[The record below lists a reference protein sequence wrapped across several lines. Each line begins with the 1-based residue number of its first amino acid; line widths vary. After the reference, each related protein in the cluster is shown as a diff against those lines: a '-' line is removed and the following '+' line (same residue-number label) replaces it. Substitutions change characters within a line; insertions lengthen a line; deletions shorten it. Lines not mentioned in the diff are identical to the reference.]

1 MAVYGKGNQTR
12 GFLNIKDT
20 MQCVYLSAMQPAEHA
35 QLRVFNQLTEL
46 FSVNQLADKVKH
58 VGDKL
63 GYDVKLD
70 QIENPRVEKED
81 HYYNVHYTGFL
92 ELGLK
97 PHYLTD
103 EILESFFAITD
114 NYKKRINKD
123 AFFRGIKWK

>member
-1 MAVYGKGNQTR
+1 
-12 GFLNIKDT
+12 
-20 MQCVYLSAMQPAEHA
+20 MQPAEHA

-63 GYDVKLD
+63 GYNVKIE

-81 HYYNVHYTGFL
+81 HYYNIKYTGL
-92 ELGLK
+92 LDLGLE

-103 EILESFFAITD
+103 EVLERIFKIVEQ
-114 NYKKRINKD
+114 YKDRINRGT
-123 AFFRGIKWK
+123 FFKGIKWK